1 MSEQVDRQLGET
13 PVRQTARRRGPRKL
27 RLRRRPPQSRE
38 PRRSAQKP
46 EGHPIDRQIPGHDPF
61 QGKDLLDDR
70 GRSDRE
76 SGRPVQLEE
85 GENGEMT
92 SGKAGPSGHQ
102 RGAGGAPVEA
112 EATGR

>member
-1 MSEQVDRQLGET
+1 VQE
-13 PVRQTARRRGPRKL
+13 
-27 RLRRRPPQSRE
+27 
-38 PRRSAQKP
+38 P
-46 EGHPIDRQIPGHDPF
+46 EGRPIDRQIPGHDPS

-85 GENGEMT
+85 GENGEMNLRK
-92 SGKAGPSGHQ
+92 GRPLRHQ
-102 RGAGGAPVEA
+102 QGAGEAPVEA

>member
-1 MSEQVDRQLGET
+1 M
-13 PVRQTARRRGPRKL
+13 
-27 RLRRRPPQSRE
+27 
-38 PRRSAQKP
+38 
-46 EGHPIDRQIPGHDPF
+46 DRQIPGHDPF

-92 SGKAGPSGHQ
+92 GPSGHQ
-102 RGAGGAPVEA
+102 QGAGGAPVEA
-112 EATGR
+112 KATGR

>member
-1 MSEQVDRQLGET
+1 MQE
-13 PVRQTARRRGPRKL
+13 
-27 RLRRRPPQSRE
+27 
-38 PRRSAQKP
+38 P
-46 EGHPIDRQIPGHDPF
+46 EGRPIDRQIPGHDPF
-61 QGKDLLDDR
+61 QGEDLLDR

-92 SGKAGPSGHQ
+92 SGKAGPSGHRQ
-102 RGAGGAPVEA
+102 GAGGAPVEA